1 MKIPIKKDNNKMPI
15 KKDAKDGMKISII
28 PIIKKIFKIKKY
40 NVNRSYGKDRNILI
54 LLAISL
60 AISVILFILG
70 FLGIIGALT
79 FFDGALTGIDFM
91 VFGILCC
98 IGPIGF
104 YNHLKAKKKKE
115 LEEHL
120 PDFLREI
127 SSSTASGMTVFDAIK
142 SAANGDHGSLTSELQ
157 TTAAQLSWGIPVKE
171 ALKNLGERINT
182 PSVKRMVVTINKA
195 LEIGGNT
202 STVFEA
208 AAREIDQSK
217 LVEQQRKAE
226 MSLYS
231 IVIFI
236 SFFVFLAV
244 IYIINSTIIAEFLR
258 LQTKLPGGN
267 IGVSNLSISNIDSNS
282 IKNVFFSF
290 VLVQSIGGGLLG
302 GFMMDGKLSSGV
314 RFGFV
319 LVIISF
325 FIFKFMF

>member
-1 MKIPIKKDNNKMPI
+1 MKIPLKL
-15 KKDAKDGMKISII
+15 
-28 PIIKKIFKIKKY
+28 KKY
-40 NVNRSYGKDRNILI
+40 DLGRSYGKDKNIKI
-54 LLAISL
+54 LLTLSL
-60 AISVILFILG
+60 SISVLFFIFG
-70 FLGIIGALT
+70 FFGLIGALR
-79 FFDGALTGIDFM
+79 FFDGALTGIDFC

-104 YNHLKAKKKKE
+104 YNHIKAKRKRE
-115 LEEHL
+115 LEAHL

-127 SSSTASGMTVFDAIK
+127 SSSTASGMTVFDAIRT
-142 SAANGDHGSLTSELQ
+142 AAYGDHGNLTSELQ
-157 TTAAQLSWGIPVKE
+157 TMAAQLSWGISVKE
-171 ALKNLGERINT
+171 ALKNFAERINT
-182 PSVKRMVVTINKA
+182 VSVKRMVVTINKA

-202 STVFEA
+202 SIVFEA

-217 LVEQQRKAE
+217 LVEQQRRAE

-267 IGVSNLSISNIDSNS
+267 IGISNISISNLDSEA

-302 GFMMDGKLSSGV
+302 GFMMDGKLSSGI

-325 FIFKFMF
+325 FVFKLMF